1 MASSVELKR
10 VEKRFGTVEA
20 VKAVS
25 LYIEPGELAVFVGPS
40 GCGKSTLLRLI
51 AGLEAP
57 SAGAIHIGE
66 RDVTYVHPSKRGIA
80 MVFQSYALY
89 PHMSVAQN
97 MAFGLEIRG
106 VKREEVRAKVA
117 RAADILQLTELLDR
131 KPRALSGGQRQRAAI
146 GRAIVREPEVF
157 LLDEPLSNLD
167 AALRGQVRVELARL
181 HARLGATM
189 IYVTHDQV
197 EAMTLA
203 SKIVVVNGGRVEQVG
218 APLELYHRPA
228 NAFVAGFL
236 GSPRMNF
243 LEGSV
248 TSAHARQVVVALP
261 SGPVL
266 LSRNGAGL
274 AAGERVTLGV
284 RPEDLRVLSDGSSY
298 RNALEG
304 RLVLAERLGAETLV
318 HVALDAASEAVPVI
332 LKIVGDLPAGAPGAK
347 LRLAID
353 PDKCHLFDSEGI
365 AVSEPE
371 GTAISE
377 IAAKLPVSA

>member
-1 MASSVELKR
+1 VASSVELKR
-10 VEKRFGTVEA
+10 VKKRFGTVEA
-20 VKAVS
+20 LEAVS
-25 LYIEPGELAVFVGPS
+25 LNIEPGEFTVFVGPS

-51 AGLEAP
+51 AGLESP
-57 SAGAIHIGE
+57 SEGSIHIGE

-106 VKREEVRAKVA
+106 FKREEVRAKVA

-203 SKIVVVNGGRVEQVG
+203 SKIVVMNAGRVEQVG

-248 TSAHARQVVVALP
+248 TSASAQQVVVALA

-266 LSRNGAGL
+266 LSRDGTGL

-284 RPEDLRVLSDGSSY
+284 RPEDFRVLSDGSHS
-298 RNALEG
+298 RNAIEG
-304 RLVLAERLGAETLV
+304 RLVLAERLGSETLV
-318 HVALDAASEAVPVI
+318 HVALDATSEATPVV
-332 LKIVGDLPAGAPGAK
+332 LKIAGDLPAGTPGAR

-353 PDKCHLFDSEGI
+353 SEKCHLFD
-365 AVSEPE
+365 PE
-371 GTAISE
+371 GKAISE
-377 IAAKLPVSA
+377 AALSKTAAKLSVSA